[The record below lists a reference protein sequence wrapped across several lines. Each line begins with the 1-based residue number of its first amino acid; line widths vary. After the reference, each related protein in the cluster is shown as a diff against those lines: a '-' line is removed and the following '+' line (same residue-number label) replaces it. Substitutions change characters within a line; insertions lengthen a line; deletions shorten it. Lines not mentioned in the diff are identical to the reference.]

1 MGPPVNPLCHFII
14 DKKKISAWAF
24 LFMLL
29 LSLFPSLVGAGL
41 VVSKNQI
48 KIGTFRPQD
57 APSLKRTRAANET
70 NKQKEEAM

>member
-1 MGPPVNPLCHFII
+1 
-14 DKKKISAWAF
+14 
-24 LFMLL
+24 MLV
-29 LSLFPSLVGAGL
+29 SLFPSLVGAGL

>member
-14 DKKKISAWAF
+14 DKKKYLLG
-24 LFMLL
+24 LFMLV
-29 LSLFPSLVGAGL
+29 SLFPSLVGAGL